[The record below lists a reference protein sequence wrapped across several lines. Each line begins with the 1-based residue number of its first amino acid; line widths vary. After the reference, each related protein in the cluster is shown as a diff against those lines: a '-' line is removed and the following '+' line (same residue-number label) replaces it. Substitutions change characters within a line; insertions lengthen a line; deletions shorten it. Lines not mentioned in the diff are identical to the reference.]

1 MIKNV
6 ENKMEKVKESN
17 NKELEGLKDNHTGK
31 NSTITEIKN
40 ILERINNR
48 ISETGERSSELEGKM
63 VEITS
68 EEQYKVKRMKRSE
81 QSYTLIMRK

>member
-48 ISETGERSSELEGKM
+48 ISETEERSSELEGKM

>member
-81 QSYTLIMRK
+81 HSYTLIMRK